1 MQGVNDTVSV
11 TGDVTIVK
19 NGTETY
25 KYKNLV
31 VTVGKTY
38 IASRMASNTTP
49 VMSHMAIGQG
59 NTAATVSNTTLGTEL
74 ARSALTVT
82 GGTPSA
88 NVVTYSAFY
97 GSGVGTGAI
106 TEAGV
111 FNSGTVGTMLCR
123 TVFPPVNKGA
133 LDSITVTWAVSI
145 V

>member
-1 MQGVNDTVSV
+1 MQGINDTVST

-38 IASRMASNTTP
+38 IASRIASNTTP

-59 NTAATVSNTTLGTEL
+59 NTAAAVSNTTLGTEL

-88 NVVTYSAFY
+88 NVITYSASY